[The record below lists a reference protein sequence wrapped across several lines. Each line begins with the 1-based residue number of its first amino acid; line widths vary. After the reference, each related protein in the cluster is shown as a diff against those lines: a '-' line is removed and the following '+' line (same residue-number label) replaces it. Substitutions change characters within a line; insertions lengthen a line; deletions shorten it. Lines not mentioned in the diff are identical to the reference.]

1 MLEDKSVAHVV
12 VTVNDLNDNEPYFRS
27 PIYHAAV
34 NAMASVNQFVVNVTA
49 FDPDYGI
56 NG

>member
-1 MLEDKSVAHVV
+1 MLEDKSIAHVV